1 MLWLTLNGCQRVVKN
16 KNSLERAK
24 PNIVTFFKNLPKK
37 ILTNAEIDTFIHEQR
52 ASWGIAKSTTK
63 SSLIKYLGENTEFKT
78 IELGFP
84 NRKMIRHCWGTPS
97 IYMLVFS
104 LKPQAYFTHF
114 TAMHLHNLTN
124 HFPKKIYLN
133 VEQPP
138 KYHEEGGLDQAG
150 INAAFKRPP
159 RISNNFAQYEGQ
171 EIFLL
176 NGMHT
181 GELGIVEFREPGEG
195 QIKVTDLERTL
206 IDITVRPAY
215 SGGVVEV
222 LNAYK
227 LAKGKVLVDKLV
239 KMLKKLDYI
248 YPYHQAIGFYLERAG
263 YDESTIS
270 LLRKFEM
277 NYDFY
282 LTHQMKE
289 ISYSKEWRIYFPK
302 GL

>member
-1 MLWLTLNGCQRVVKN
+1 M
-16 KNSLERAK
+16 
-24 PNIVTFFKNLPKK
+24 
-37 ILTNAEIDTFIHEQR
+37 
-52 ASWGIAKSTTK
+52 
-63 SSLIKYLGENTEFKT
+63 Y
-78 IELGFP
+78 
-84 NRKMIRHCWGTPS
+84 
-97 IYMLVFS
+97 
-104 LKPQAYFTHF
+104 
-114 TAMHLHNLTN
+114 
-124 HFPKKIYLN
+124 
-133 VEQPP
+133 
-138 KYHEEGGLDQAG
+138 
-150 INAAFKRPP
+150 
-159 RISNNFAQYEGQ
+159 
-171 EIFLL
+171 
-176 NGMHT
+176 T
-181 GELGIVEFREPGEG
+181 GELGVVEFREPGEG

-263 YDESTIS
+263 YNESTVS

-282 LTHQMKE
+282 LAHQMKE
-289 ISYSKEWRIYFPK
+289 KSYSQEWRIYFPK